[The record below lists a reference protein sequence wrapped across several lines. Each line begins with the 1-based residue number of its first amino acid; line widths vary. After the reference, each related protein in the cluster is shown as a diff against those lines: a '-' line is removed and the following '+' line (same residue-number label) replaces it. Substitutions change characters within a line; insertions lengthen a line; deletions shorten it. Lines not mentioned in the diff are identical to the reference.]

1 MLKLIDLGK
10 RVYLDGEP
18 VGRPIKWDT
27 MQVLAALTDEEKPS
41 IMLKVTRKGMKT
53 SELIIM
59 APETASTLSQQLSDA
74 VKLADYKKTIDE
86 ISNKEAKD
94 A

>member
-1 MLKLIDLGK
+1 MLKIIDLGK

-27 MQVLAALTDEEKPS
+27 MQVLATLTEEEKPA
-41 IMLKVTRKGMKT
+41 IMLKVTRKGMIT
-53 SELIIM
+53 SELVIM
-59 APETASTLSQQLSDA
+59 TPETASTLSQHLFEA
-74 VKLADYKKTIDE
+74 VKLADYKKTLEE
-86 ISNKEAKD
+86 ICNKEAED

>member
-1 MLKLIDLGK
+1 MLKIIDLGK

-27 MQVLAALTDEEKPS
+27 MQVLATLTEDEKPAV
-41 IMLKVTRKGMKT
+41 MLKVTRKGMTT
-53 SELIIM
+53 SELVIM
-59 APETASTLSQQLSDA
+59 TPETASTLSQHLLEA
-74 VKLADYKKTIDE
+74 VKLADFKKVLNT
-86 ISNKEAKD
+86 ISNKEVED

>member
-1 MLKLIDLGK
+1 MLKLIDLGR

-27 MQVLAALTDEEKPS
+27 MQVLAALTEEEKPA

-59 APETASTLSQQLSDA
+59 APETASTLSQHLSEA
-74 VKLADYKKTIDE
+74 VKLADCKKFLEE
-86 ISNKEAKD
+86 ICNKEIKD